1 MKRVEAKKSK
11 AYLLEA
17 ILGYLISIVI
27 IVVVYLKREESFN
40 PTSMW
45 IFYTM
50 VFFYVM
56 MLTIRIIP
64 TILQEQT
71 VITEDEYNFY
81 YHKTKSQKIKIPKD
95 EILIFKRFYHRQS
108 RYYSRD
114 SRYGDLIIYTKTQQI
129 KIRYVDHI
137 EEIITY
143 MEMSMKQYKEEYA

>member
-45 IFYTM
+45 IIYSM
-50 VFFYVM
+50 VFIYVT

-95 EILIFKRFYHRQS
+95 EILTFKRLYHRQS

-143 MEMSMKQYKEEYA
+143 MQISMKQYKEDYA